1 MVFWIFVEKNKK
13 TVFEANGRYKHKKTQ
28 TKNAQKAKSQAKN
41 QVFCQPC
48 SDSIDNVEQKVQDN
62 NEGIPASFDLFCG
75 QTRQQRL
82 IFAVFLFDP
91 KQQRLIFTG
100 KQLEDGSTLSDCN
113 IQKESTLHL
122 TLNCK

>member
-48 SDSIDNVEQKVQDN
+48 SDSIDNVEQKILQARQQQR
-62 NEGIPASFDLFCG
+62 GYSSFDLCG

-82 IFAVFLFDP
+82 IFAVFLFDLYGQAAGGWP
-91 KQQRLIFTG
+91 HSLRLQHPEG
-100 KQLEDGSTLSDCN
+100 VHPALDSKL
-113 IQKESTLHL
+113 
-122 TLNCK
+122 